1 MTNEDY
7 RKAIWNLVDT
17 GRGITDPRNTL
28 DIITT
33 VATCALLNQER
44 FTHIKNMG
52 ANSIIPALNEV
63 IFELSKKHKTAF
75 KYCTEINILPE
86 SVITRIVYSIA
97 SFENLAA
104 FGPAIRELLIEHA
117 GKHGEFGS
125 TAYMEKLVT
134 TLVDDASQKTLLDA
148 ACGLARTSSLIDAKQ
163 TCLQEINLT
172 SASLSNR
179 LLLLEGKNL
188 EILTGNS
195 LSEFRFEGKKFDL
208 VVMEP
213 PLALRLDTD
222 LRAELQDSPFI
233 ITEEGKSIPTSAGDA
248 IWMQFALHQL
258 NETGKAYLVLPQ
270 GCLFRGGYDA
280 AVREHLLNHELVDY
294 IVALPSGSLNGTGI
308 EPVLLVLDKAK
319 VKGSPIRFIDIRV
332 IGHKNKFHVEL
343 SESDLEEISG
353 LVNGDIEDESKA
365 KSVTIREI
373 RQTETDNT
381 GNNLNISKY
390 VYVDEVIE
398 IPNMAEQLK
407 KLTQSQQYFE
417 QTQQELLTLLNQ

>member
-7 RKAIWNLVDT
+7 RKAIWGLVDT

-52 ANSIIPALNEV
+52 ANAIIPALNEV
-63 IFELSKKHKTAF
+63 IFELRKKHKTAF
-75 KYCTEINILPE
+75 EYCTDINVLPE
-86 SVITRIVYSIA
+86 KTITDIVYGISSI
-97 SFENLAA
+97 ENLEAVA
-104 FGPAIRELLIEHA
+104 PAIRELLIEHA

-125 TAYMEKLVT
+125 TAYMEKLIT
-134 TLVDDASQKTLLDA
+134 TLVGDSSQKTLLDA
-148 ACGLARTSSLIDAKQ
+148 ACGLARTSSLINAKQ
-163 TCLQEINLT
+163 TSLQEINRE

-233 ITEEGKSIPTSAGDA
+233 ITEQEKSIPSSAGDA
-248 IWMQFALHQL
+248 IWIQFALHQL

-294 IVALPSGSLNGTGI
+294 IVALPSGVLNGTGI

-319 VKGSPIRFIDIRV
+319 VKGSPIRFIDIRD
-332 IGHKNKFHVEL
+332 IGHKNKSHIEL
-343 SESDLEEISG
+343 SESDLKDISA
-353 LVNGDIEDESKA
+353 LVIGDIADESKA

-373 RQTETDNT
+373 RQTESNNT

-407 KLTQSQQYFE
+407 KLAQYQQYFE
-417 QTQQELLTLLNQ
+417 QTQQDLLTLLNQ

>member
-1 MTNEDY
+1 MINEDY
-7 RKAIWNLVDT
+7 KKAIWNLVDT
-17 GRGITDPRNTL
+17 GRGITNPRNTL

-33 VATCALLNQER
+33 VATCALLSKER

-63 IFELSKKHKTAF
+63 ITELGKKHKTAF
-75 KYCTEINILPE
+75 EFCTEINRLPE
-86 SVITRIVYSIA
+86 NVITNIVYTIA
-97 SFENLAA
+97 SFENLTE
-104 FGPAIRELLIEHA
+104 FGPAIRELLIDHA
-117 GKHGEFGS
+117 GKHGQFGS
-125 TAYMEKLVT
+125 TAYMEKLIT
-134 TLVDDASQKTLLDA
+134 KLVGDASQKTLLDA
-148 ACGLARTSSLIDAKQ
+148 ACGLARTSSLIETKQ
-163 TCLQEINLT
+163 TFLQELFLE

-188 EILTGNS
+188 EIFTGNS
-195 LSEFRFEGKKFDL
+195 LSEFKFEGKKFDL

-213 PLALRLDTD
+213 PLAQKFDSNFRT
-222 LRAELQDSPFI
+222 ELEHSPFI
-233 ITEEGKSIPTSAGDA
+233 ITEQGKSIPTSAGDA

-294 IVALPSGSLNGTGI
+294 IVALPSGVLNGTGI

-319 VKGSPIRFIDIRV
+319 VKGSPIRFIDIRD
-332 IGHKNKFHVEL
+332 IGHKNKFHIEL
-343 SESDLEEISG
+343 SKSDLEEISG

-373 RQTETDNT
+373 RQNR
-381 GNNLNISKY
+381 I
-390 VYVDEVIE
+390 
-398 IPNMAEQLK
+398 
-407 KLTQSQQYFE
+407 
-417 QTQQELLTLLNQ
+417 

>member
-7 RKAIWNLVDT
+7 RKAIWNLVDA

-52 ANSIIPALNEV
+52 ANAIIPALNEV

-75 KYCTEINILPE
+75 EYCTEINILPE
-86 SVITRIVYSIA
+86 SIITRIVYSIA

-104 FGPAIRELLIEHA
+104 FGPAIRELIIEHA
-117 GKHGEFGS
+117 GKYGEFGS
-125 TAYMEKLVT
+125 TTYMEKLIT
-134 TLVDDASQKTLLDA
+134 TLVGDASQKTLLDA
-148 ACGLARTSSLIDAKQ
+148 ACGLARTSSLIEAKQ
-163 TCLQEINLT
+163 TCLQEINST

-188 EILTGNS
+188 EILIGNS
-195 LSEFRFEGKKFDL
+195 LSEFKFKGKKFDL

-233 ITEEGKSIPTSAGDA
+233 ITEQEKPIPSSAGDA
-248 IWMQFALHQL
+248 IWIQFALHQL

-294 IVALPSGSLNGTGI
+294 IVALPSGVLNVTNM

-319 VKGSPIRFIDIRV
+319 VKGSPIRFIDIRD
-332 IGHKNKFHVEL
+332 IGHKNKSHIEL
-343 SESDLEEISG
+343 SESDLRDISA
-353 LVNGDIEDESKA
+353 LVIGDIADESKA
-365 KSVTIREI
+365 KNVTIREV
-373 RQTETDNT
+373 RQTESDNT

>member
-1 MTNEDY
+1 MVNEDY

-33 VATCALLNQER
+33 VATCALLNKER

-52 ANSIIPALNEV
+52 ANAIIPALNEV

-75 KYCTEINILPE
+75 EYCTDINILPE
-86 SVITRIVYSIA
+86 KTITGIVYGISSI
-97 SFENLAA
+97 ENLETV
-104 FGPAIRELLIEHA
+104 GSAIRELLIEHA

-125 TAYMEKLVT
+125 TAYMEKLIT
-134 TLVDDASQKTLLDA
+134 TLVGDASQKTLLDA
-148 ACGLARTSSLIDAKQ
+148 ACGLARTSSLINAKQ

-188 EILTGNS
+188 EILTGDS
-195 LSEFRFEGKKFDL
+195 LSDFRFEGHKFDL

-213 PLALRLDTD
+213 PLAQKFDSNFRNSL
-222 LRAELQDSPFI
+222 EHSPFI
-233 ITEEGKSIPTSAGDA
+233 ITEQGKAIPTSAGDA
-248 IWMQFALHQL
+248 IWMQFALYQL

-280 AVREHLLNHELVDY
+280 SVREHLLNNELVDY

-319 VKGSPIRFIDIRV
+319 AKGSPIRFIDIRD
-332 IGHKNKFHVEL
+332 IGERDKFRIVL
-343 SESDLEEISG
+343 KESDLSEILG
-353 LVNGDIEDESKA
+353 LVSGDIEDKSKA

-373 RQTETDNT
+373 RQTEPDNS

-390 VYVDEVIE
+390 VYVDEIIE
-398 IPNMAEQLK
+398 LPNMAEQLK
-407 KLTQSQQYFE
+407 KLTQSQQLFE
-417 QTQQELLTLLNQ
+417 QTQHQLLTLLNQ

>member
-1 MTNEDY
+1 MINEDY

-33 VATCALLNQER
+33 VATCALLSKER

-52 ANSIIPALNEV
+52 ANAIIPALNEV
-63 IFELSKKHKTAF
+63 ITELGKKHKTAF
-75 KYCTEINILPE
+75 EYCTEINRLPE
-86 SVITRIVYSIA
+86 NIITRIVYSIA
-97 SFENLAA
+97 SFENLAE
-104 FGPAIRELLIEHA
+104 FGPVIRELLIDHA
-117 GKHGEFGS
+117 GKYGQFGS
-125 TAYMEKLVT
+125 TAYMEKLII
-134 TLVDDASQKTLLDA
+134 TLVGDASQKTLLDA
-148 ACGLARTSSLIDAKQ
+148 ACGLARTSSLIETKQ
-163 TCLQEINLT
+163 TFLQELFLE

-188 EILTGNS
+188 EIFAGNS

-213 PLALRLDTD
+213 PLAQKFDSNFRN
-222 LRAELQDSPFI
+222 ELEHSSFI
-233 ITEEGKSIPTSAGDA
+233 ITEQSKSIPTSAGDA

-280 AVREHLLNHELVDY
+280 AVREHLLNHELVNY
-294 IVALPSGSLNGTGI
+294 IVALPSGALNGTSI

-319 VKGSPIRFIDIRV
+319 VKGSPIRFIDIRD
-332 IGHKNKFHVEL
+332 IGNKNKFHIEL
-343 SESDLEEISG
+343 SKSDLAKILA
-353 LVNGDIEDESKA
+353 LVNCDIEDESKA

-373 RQTETDNT
+373 RQTESDNT

-398 IPNMAEQLK
+398 IPDMAEQLK

>member
-7 RKAIWNLVDT
+7 RKAIWNLADT
-17 GRGITDPRNTL
+17 GRGITEPRNTL

-75 KYCTEINILPE
+75 EYCTEINILPE
-86 SVITRIVYSIA
+86 NVITRIVYSIA
-97 SFENLAA
+97 SFEDLSA

-117 GKHGEFGS
+117 GKYGEFGS
-125 TAYMEKLVT
+125 TTYMEKLIT
-134 TLVDDASQKTLLDA
+134 TLVGDASQKTLLDA
-148 ACGLARTSSLIDAKQ
+148 ACGLARTSSLINAKQ

-188 EILTGNS
+188 EIFIGNS
-195 LSEFRFEGKKFDL
+195 LSEFKFKGKKFDL

-222 LRAELQDSPFI
+222 LRAELRDSPFI
-233 ITEEGKSIPTSAGDA
+233 ITEQEKSIPSSAGDA
-248 IWMQFALHQL
+248 IWIQFALHQL

-294 IVALPSGSLNGTGI
+294 IVALPSGVLNVTNM
-308 EPVLLVLDKAK
+308 EPVLLVLDNAK
-319 VKGSPIRFIDIRV
+319 VKGSPIRFIDIRD
-332 IGHKNKFHVEL
+332 IGHKNKSHIEL
-343 SESDLEEISG
+343 SESDLEEISA
-353 LVNGDIEDESKA
+353 LVTGDIADESKA
-365 KSVTIREI
+365 KNVTIREI
-373 RQTETDNT
+373 RQTESDNT